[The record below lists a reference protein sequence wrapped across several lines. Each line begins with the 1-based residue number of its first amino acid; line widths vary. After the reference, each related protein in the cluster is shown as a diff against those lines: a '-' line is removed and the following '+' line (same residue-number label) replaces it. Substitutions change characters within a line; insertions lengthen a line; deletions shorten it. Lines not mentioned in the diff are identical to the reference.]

1 MAQDRVRAKEPAAE
15 VLDETEMTGRPA
27 AEAEAVLSGGN
38 QMVAR
43 LLAADTSTDGAGDD
57 LAGRIRSQ
65 LGGGIGLN
73 NSLRGQMEAGLGQR
87 LGDVR
92 IHTDATAAKL
102 SGELDARAFTTGNDV
117 FFASGAYNPG
127 SAEGYSTLAHEL
139 THTLQQ
145 ASGPVAGT
153 EVSPGLSVSD
163 PGDHDEQHARS
174 SAEQVVT
181 QRDTGGSPV
190 SHED

>member
-1 MAQDRVRAKEPAAE
+1 MAQDRIRAKEPNAE
-15 VLDETEMTGRPA
+15 VVDEAEVTGRPV

-43 LLAADTSTDGAGDD
+43 LLSDGTATGDAGDD
-57 LAGRIRSQ
+57 LANRIRTQ
-65 LGGGIGLN
+65 LGGGVGLS
-73 NSLRGQMEAGLGQR
+73 NSLRGQMETGLGQR

-92 IHTDATAAKL
+92 IHTDATAATL
-102 SGELDARAFTTGNDV
+102 SSELDARAFTTGNDV

-127 SAEGYSTLAHEL
+127 SSEGYSTLAHEL

-153 EVSPGLSVSD
+153 EVAPGLSVSD
-163 PGDHDEQHARS
+163 PHDHDEQHARE
-174 SAEQVVT
+174 SAQQVAA
-181 QRDTGGSPV
+181 QRDTDGPA
-190 SHED
+190 